1 MANRVDPDQMLH
13 SAASDLGLHCL
24 QMPNCPT
31 TYGYY
36 GTWVTLLSSIHFPIS
51 LLKVLIFINSSF
63 IRIHN
68 VYDFQDSNE
77 EELVPCIK
85 NKSIRQTVQT
95 MARFMAA
102 YFSNEPM
109 FIFPPHSA
117 QALPSVHMSSQP
129 TSKFL
134 SYILHRTG

>member
-1 MANRVDPDQMLH
+1 MV
-13 SAASDLGLHCL
+13 
-24 QMPNCPT
+24 
-31 TYGYY
+31 
-36 GTWVTLLSSIHFPIS
+36 I
-51 LLKVLIFINSSF
+51 
-63 IRIHN
+63 
-68 VYDFQDSNE
+68 FQDSNE

-117 QALPSVHMSSQP
+117 QALPSIHMNSQP
-129 TSKFL
+129 TSKYCQCVNKTDIRFMAAYFSNEPMFIFPPHSAQAL
-134 SYILHRTG
+134 PSIHMNSQPTSKYCQ